1 MFEKYF
7 NDNNLTT
14 IEKLTLH
21 ISFCFYRKKKKNNF
35 SQIEIKFC
43 HTFVI
48 FVYNTYKI
56 IQQINSF

>member
-48 FVYNTYKI
+48 FVYNIKLF
-56 IQQINSF
+56 NK